1 MLGHLCVHSILLVLL
16 LLVYTTACYP
26 QEIIQK
32 QGLANSA
39 INLQS
44 LIVGRYGVSLTENL
58 DYTGL
63 HHIANDDENQ
73 KIVRRSF
80 EMQYVRLST
89 SFKIN
94 NRFSGAI
101 LVNLADFKYE
111 NLTNRILE
119 NAFINYAGNDYFN
132 LRLGQFRPYF
142 GLEDSYPFQL
152 NNSYKW
158 SNQYSLFGQN
168 TWQSFQIGAAVYGNL
183 LPQKI
188 PVYYYFTAYNGRI
201 KNNFHNKPNTEN
213 YALRF
218 EYFPLPYLQL
228 GINGAVANYENR
240 HANAYGI
247 DAKLSY
253 FFNKNWKLD
262 MHTEYKN
269 GTNFL
274 EFEKANQEVNE
285 PLKNYRS
292 QGMYVLFHLK
302 YAVNNSWLQA
312 LEFSFREEYLD
323 ENIQKSGR
331 ILREHIPMLSL
342 VYVGDYS
349 SKLSLVGVISDY
361 QTNIPGSRQYDGSK
375 ILIQYQIAFK

>member
-1 MLGHLCVHSILLVLL
+1 M
-16 LLVYTTACYP
+16 
-26 QEIIQK
+26 
-32 QGLANSA
+32 
-39 INLQS
+39 
-44 LIVGRYGVSLTENL
+44 
-58 DYTGL
+58 
-63 HHIANDDENQ
+63 
-73 KIVRRSF
+73 
-80 EMQYVRLST
+80 
-89 SFKIN
+89 
-94 NRFSGAI
+94 
-101 LVNLADFKYE
+101 NLADFKYE

-158 SNQYSLFGQN
+158 SNQYSLFGKN

-240 HANAYGI
+240 YANAYGI

-302 YAVNNSWLQA
+302 YGVNNSWLQA

-375 ILIQYQIAFK
+375 ILIQYQIAYK